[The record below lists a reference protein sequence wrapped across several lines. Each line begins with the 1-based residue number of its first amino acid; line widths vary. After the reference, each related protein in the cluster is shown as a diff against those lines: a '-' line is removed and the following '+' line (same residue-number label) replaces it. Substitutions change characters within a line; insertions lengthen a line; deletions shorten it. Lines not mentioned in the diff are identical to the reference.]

1 MDYLYANPANERIMQ
16 GCFPKC
22 SLQKHS
28 QDVVASLNYFEKAK
42 DILIYFKENPD
53 KLYDAIS
60 SAITTI
66 DAGEH
71 ILDAHN
77 YEAPFNLVI
86 NTSYNPAAL
95 NIDSPACQE
104 AIQLCPVVTSLDKA
118 LWVLI
123 STYAIIVKT
132 APEDARDPMIEFF
145 FAWMY
150 LLKIVQENELI
161 FGKTLDFSSV
171 KCTDPLFEIIMSP
184 WNQNNSMASFV
195 ALSAS
200 ELDALNILEHTRK
213 DIKARI
219 SMDIEKAKTIAVE
232 TEQDWDLFLQV
243 LNDYS
248 EKEAFAVSQVCSNIS
263 KLEKLSAIKAY
274 LAVLQ
279 DNFEGYYQI
288 NGERVHLTPVIN
300 AIEKRLRSAAAYC
313 VVQDTSGAIFRLH
326 QYAYNLL
333 YVPFTFNLLLLYYHQ
348 WRLEPQKDNALI
360 FFNYALHC
368 LKCNLFSA
376 DGEYHESIN
385 IVIER
390 FHHEFLSFIKANQ
403 DAIDNLSFD
412 DIQQD
417 TVYIGDASLYA
428 TARSTAWRDISNK
441 LEAVFQYFE
450 DPDSSPILQNQQFSV
465 SKEQLD
471 AQFASEQERA
481 EQIKVATIGRQ
492 AVVSLNIVYLFCDAI
507 TNIQESNQESLYF
520 ENAFD
525 VAKRISEL
533 RRCTNR
539 LSYAIY
545 SGASDIDEYRRQN
558 GIETKYISERES
570 KEDDIRSV
578 TFTESIFNALN
589 SLQKSVG
596 ALGIE
601 ELLALKT
608 KLQDEVR
615 KCSICSLS
623 ERFTEQFISISNNIC
638 RRLVDV
644 CHDSSPDF
652 DNERKQL
659 LERLDQADVLLPP
672 FALNSLTTA
681 ELLYHQFAS
690 DVFALKG
697 FDYSCISALYYQAF
711 EEAYNKMIW
720 VGYANLIN
728 SEAIGDRSLCSILF
742 EFRDEKIPIEEAKGY
757 LSQNVKTRACYLD
770 YTNKEEAIATA
781 KPYCMYKNFALLL
794 YQVKKGSPLKKL
806 CDYFAELTGFSCRDE
821 MFEDSSFMDEVRAF
835 AKDIDDSSRCR
846 NNASHGGTLIT
857 IEQCQKDKHTVL
869 SELDE
874 LHNIRESSIGLIQ
887 KLLHIM
893 SKGVI

>member
-1 MDYLYANPANERIMQ
+1 MEYLYANPANERIMQ

-22 SLQKHS
+22 ALQKYP
-28 QDVVASLNYFEKAK
+28 QDVVTSLNYFEKSK
-42 DILIYFKENPD
+42 DILIYFKENPE
-53 KLYDAIS
+53 KLYEAIS

-71 ILDAHN
+71 ILDAYN
-77 YEAPFNLVI
+77 FEAPFNLVI
-86 NTSYNPAAL
+86 NTAYNPAAL

-104 AIQLCPVVTSLDKA
+104 AIQLCPVVTAFDKA
-118 LWVLI
+118 MWVLI
-123 STYAIIVKT
+123 STYGTIIKT
-132 APEDARDPMIEFF
+132 APDEAKDPMIELF

-184 WNQNNSMASFV
+184 WNQDNTMASFV
-195 ALSAS
+195 ALSDS
-200 ELDALNILEHTRK
+200 ELGALKSLEHTRK

-219 SMDIEKAKTIAVE
+219 SLEIEDAKTIAVE
-232 TEQDWDLFLQV
+232 TEQDWDLFLRV

-263 KLEKLSAIKAY
+263 RAEKLSAIQSY

-279 DNFEGYYQI
+279 DNFEGYYSCD
-288 NGERVHLTPVIN
+288 GERVHLISAIE
-300 AIEKRLRSAAAYC
+300 AIEKRLRAAAAYC
-313 VVQDTSGAIFRLH
+313 VVQDSSGAVFRLH

-348 WRLEPQKDNALI
+348 WRLEPKRDNALI

-376 DGEYHESIN
+376 DGEYYESIDV
-385 IVIER
+385 VIER

-403 DAIDNLSFD
+403 DAMNNLSFD

-428 TARSTAWRDISNK
+428 TARSTAWRDVSNK
-441 LEAVFQYFE
+441 LEPIFKYFE
-450 DPDSSPILQNQQFSV
+450 NPDSSPILQNQPFSV
-465 SKEQLD
+465 SREQLD
-471 AQFASEQERA
+471 VQFATDQERA
-481 EQIKVATIGRQ
+481 EQIKAATIGRQ

-507 TNIQESNQESLYF
+507 TNIQESDQESLYF
-520 ENAFD
+520 ENTSIVVKQA
-525 VAKRISEL
+525 SEL
-533 RRCTNR
+533 KRYTNK
-539 LSYAIY
+539 LSYTIY
-545 SGASDIDEYRRQN
+545 SGATDIDEYRRQS
-558 GIETKYISERES
+558 GIEAKYISERES

-578 TFTESIFNALN
+578 TFTESIFNALD
-589 SLQKSVG
+589 SLQKCAG

-623 ERFTEQFISISNNIC
+623 EQFTEQFISVSNDIC
-638 RRLVDV
+638 KRLVDV

-652 DNERKQL
+652 DDERKQL

-681 ELLYHQFAS
+681 ELLYHEFAS
-690 DVFALKG
+690 DSYALKG

-728 SEAIGDRSLCSILF
+728 SEVIGDRSLCSILF
-742 EFRDEKIPIEEAKGY
+742 EFRDDKISIEEAKGY

-770 YTNKEEAIATA
+770 YTNKDDEIATA

-794 YQVKKGSPLKKL
+794 YQVKPGSPLKKL
-806 CDYFAELTGFSCRDE
+806 CDYFAEITGFGSRDE
-821 MFEDSSFMDEVRAF
+821 MFKDSSFMDEVRAF
-835 AKDIDDSSRCR
+835 AKNIDDSSRCR

-874 LHNIRESSIGLIQ
+874 LQSIRESSIGLIQ

-893 SKGVI
+893 GRGTI